1 MDKLI
6 LTKNNKLWRKKKLY
20 NNIISQAVDS
30 DYFRATQWGW
40 RHGTGINFSSV
51 SCQWSGGNDK
61 HSYKLSRIYYFPS
74 LLGLL

>member
-1 MDKLI
+1 MKSSVCDAKRKVEKMDKLI

-51 SCQWSGGNDK
+51 SCQ
-61 HSYKLSRIYYFPS
+61 
-74 LLGLL
+74 